1 MSADPNHLALE
12 GRLEGIVVE
21 VSHVRAEMR
30 DARTEMREL
39 RRTVDQMPMVVQQAI
54 RQQLDDFVTADA
66 FAPVRALVYG
76 LVGLVGAAVI
86 GALMALVL
94 GGRV

>member
-12 GRLEGIVVE
+12 ARLEGIVVE

-54 RQQLDDFVTADA
+54 RGQLDDFVTADA